1 VTDDNGPGAGPP
13 GLQRLHEWL
22 GGHLFAQIAVFVIAV
37 TLGGLLSHTMLANM
51 ERVGMTPGFAFLL
64 RPANFSIGESL
75 IPYTSQDSLL
85 RAIAVG
91 ILNTLLVSFLGCLFA
106 TILGVVLGIA
116 RLSSNPLLAGSV
128 RVYVEVLRNT
138 PLLLQLF
145 FWSATIR
152 ALPAIRQALE
162 PLPGVFLSNRG
173 LFLPILVLDGAGS
186 EALALAAF
194 AALAAAVTLRFA
206 RRAEP
211 SRRLAPV
218 FLAIAA
224 LAGVILVAT
233 GGVALSVPAH
243 KGFNMAGGVALTSE
257 FSALL
262 IGLALNAAAGI
273 AEVVRSGIEA
283 VPRGQWEAGE
293 SLGLRRGRVMRLI
306 VLPQALRVIVPLMT
320 SAWLTLTKNSSLAVA
335 IGYPDLVNIVNTAAN
350 QTGQALEAIIVM
362 VAVYLGISLSVSLA
376 MNLYNAR
383 LAAPGR

>member
-1 VTDDNGPGAGPP
+1 
-13 GLQRLHEWL
+13 
-22 GGHLFAQIAVFVIAV
+22 
-37 TLGGLLSHTMLANM
+37 
-51 ERVGMTPGFAFLL
+51 MTPGFSFLL

-75 IPYTSQDSLL
+75 IPYTSRDPLI

-106 TILGVVLGIA
+106 TLLGVVLGIA
-116 RLSSNPLLAGSV
+116 RLSSNPLLSGTV
-128 RVYVEVLRNT
+128 RVYVEVIRNT

-152 ALPAIRQALE
+152 ALPAVKQALE
-162 PLPGVFLSNRG
+162 PVPGIFLSNRG
-173 LFLPILVLDGAGS
+173 LFLPMLTLRGSGGEILVLVALATLAAAGIARAGPLRRFAPALLALS
-186 EALALAAF
+186 ALAALALV
-194 AALAAAVTLRFA
+194 L
-206 RRAEP
+206 
-211 SRRLAPV
+211 S
-218 FLAIAA
+218 
-224 LAGVILVAT
+224 
-233 GGVALSVPAH
+233 GGVGLTLPEH
-243 KGFNMAGGVALTSE
+243 KGFNMAGGVALTAE

-262 IGLALNAAAGI
+262 IGLAINAAAGI
-273 AEVVRSGIEA
+273 SEVVRSGIEA

-350 QTGQALEAIIVM
+350 QTGQALEAIVIM
-362 VAVYLGISLSVSLA
+362 VVVYLGISLSVSLA

-383 LAAPGR
+383 LAAPDR